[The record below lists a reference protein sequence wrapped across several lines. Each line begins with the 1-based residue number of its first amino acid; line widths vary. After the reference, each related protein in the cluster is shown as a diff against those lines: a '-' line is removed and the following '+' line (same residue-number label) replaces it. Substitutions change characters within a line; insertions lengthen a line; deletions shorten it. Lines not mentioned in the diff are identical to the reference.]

1 MNLPLVCIALRG
13 RTGSQ
18 IASDAKEAEN
28 LGADVVE
35 VRLDNLWTTEERLQ
49 ESADSEGTDSSRSEK
64 VEFLVKQLELGE
76 VDFETEFGIIS
87 QCTELPMILTCRP
100 QRQGGFYPGNE
111 DQRLEVL
118 RSAISI
124 EPDWIDLE
132 VDITGSVR
140 EDLVSQTGEKT
151 KVIASNHTIEG
162 TPTAS
167 EIIQDVE
174 DCQEMGDLVKVCYTT
189 ANRTDGLRIFEAA
202 WNLKDS
208 GICIALMGL
217 GPGGDWARIHAPM
230 LDQYMVYSS
239 TESGWHLAQQGRI
252 NASDLRVAWSI
263 LEYA

>member
-124 EPDWIDLE
+124 EPWD
-132 VDITGSVR
+132 
-140 EDLVSQTGEKT
+140 
-151 KVIASNHTIEG
+151 
-162 TPTAS
+162 TAS
-167 EIIQDVE
+167 CRGVVE
-174 DCQEMGDLVKVCYTT
+174 PSIPAFT
-189 ANRTDGLRIFEAA
+189 F
-202 WNLKDS
+202 
-208 GICIALMGL
+208 
-217 GPGGDWARIHAPM
+217 APFAIS
-230 LDQYMVYSS
+230 SS
-239 TESGWHLAQQGRI
+239 TISLLH
-252 NASDLRVAWSI
+252 
-263 LEYA
+263 